1 MKVAIYFR
9 VANKDQA
16 ALPLQESGMKPWSAR
31 QEHEIVDVFRSMMPE
46 SSLGRAGLQSLIRNL
61 DRLARGAELAHALAE
76 LPRESG
82 VRIASPRETG
92 VVFTGRRVVRQ
103 SKVPRN

>member
-1 MKVAIYFR
+1 M
-9 VANKDQA
+9 
-16 ALPLQESGMKPWSAR
+16 
-31 QEHEIVDVFRSMMPE
+31 DVFRGMMPG
-46 SSLGRAGLQSLIRNL
+46 SSLEQAELQPLIRNS

-76 LPRESG
+76 LPRESE

>member
-16 ALPLQESGMKPWSAR
+16 ALPVRESGMKPRSAR
-31 QEHEIVDVFRSMMPE
+31 QEHEIVDVFRGMMPG
-46 SSLGRAGLQSLIRNL
+46 SSLEPAELQPLIRNL
-61 DRLARGAELAHALAE
+61 DRLARDAELAHALAE
-76 LPRESG
+76 QFRESG